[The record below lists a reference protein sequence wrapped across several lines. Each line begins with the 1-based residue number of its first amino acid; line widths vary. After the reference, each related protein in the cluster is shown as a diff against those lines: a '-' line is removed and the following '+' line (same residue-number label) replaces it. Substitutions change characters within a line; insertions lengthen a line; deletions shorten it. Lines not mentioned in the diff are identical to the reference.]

1 MSNFITVSFNVFRRA
16 ILLAAAALLPLAA
29 AHATV
34 RTDTGL
40 SESKAGGYET
50 YRLQVPVEKD
60 VATTQVRLVVP
71 AGMKIGN
78 FMPVAGFVRT
88 VKADTRGLI
97 SEVTWT
103 GNIAPQEFQR
113 FLFSAANP
121 ADAGTLAWKV
131 YQTYADGTVV
141 AWDDSDPA
149 TPASKV
155 SVR

>member
-1 MSNFITVSFNVFRRA
+1 MSNTVKFNGFKHVLF
-16 ILLAAAALLPLAA
+16 LVAAVLLPVAA

-34 RTDTGL
+34 KTDAGL
-40 SESKAGGYET
+40 SGSNAGGYET

-60 VATTQVRLVVP
+60 MATTQVRLVVP
-71 AGMKIGN
+71 AGIKISN

-88 VKADTRGLI
+88 VKSDAKGLI

-103 GNIAPQEFQR
+103 GNIAPLEFQR

-155 SVR
+155 SIK

>member
-1 MSNFITVSFNVFRRA
+1 MSNTVKFSMFRRV
-16 ILLAAAALLPLAA
+16 ILLTAATLFSVAA

-40 SESKAGGYET
+40 SESKAGDYET

-60 VATTQVRLVVP
+60 TATTQVRLVVP
-71 AGMKIGN
+71 AGVKIGN

-88 VKADTRGLI
+88 VKSDAKGVI

-103 GNIAPQEFQR
+103 GTIAPQEFQR

-121 ADAGTLAWKV
+121 ASAGTLVWKV
-131 YQTYADGTVV
+131 YQTYQGGTVV
-141 AWDDSDPA
+141 SWDDSDPA

-155 SVR
+155 SIR

>member
-1 MSNFITVSFNVFRRA
+1 MPNSMTGGFSMFRRT
-16 ILLAAAALLPLAA
+16 ILLTAAVLLSVAA

-34 RTDTGL
+34 KTDTGL

-60 VATTQVRLVVP
+60 MATTQVRLVVP
-71 AGMKIGN
+71 AGVKIGN

-88 VKADTRGLI
+88 IKADDKGVI

-113 FLFSAANP
+113 FLVSAANP
-121 ADAGTLAWKV
+121 AGAGTLVWKV
-131 YQTYADGTVV
+131 YQTYQGGTVV
-141 AWDDSDPA
+141 AWDDSNPA

-155 SVR
+155 SIR